1 MQQVTTYRFGHEEV
15 VEVDDDQV
23 FDFRPGLTGFD
34 QYHRYARLVDGESPI
49 EWLQSLDHPNVC
61 FTMMEPFLFYPNY
74 GFELSDYDCQ
84 DLGVM
89 QPQDALVR
97 CLLTLH
103 DSAEE
108 TTANLMAPIVLSRNG
123 GRGRQI
129 VLQES
134 HLPLRFFVFEA
145 MRVPMAA

>member
-1 MQQVTTYRFGHEEV
+1 MQVTTYRYGNEEV
-15 VEVDDDQV
+15 VEVDDAQV
-23 FDFRPGLTGFD
+23 FEFRPGLTGFE
-34 QYHRYARLVDGESPI
+34 QYQRYARLQDGDSPI
-49 EWLQSLDHPNVC
+49 EWLQSLDHAGVC

-74 GFELSDYDCQ
+74 GFELSDFDCH
-84 DLGVM
+84 DLGLKE
-89 QPQDALVR
+89 PQDALVR

-103 DSAEE
+103 DAAEE
-108 TTANLMAPIVLSRNG
+108 TTANLMAPIVLSRSG